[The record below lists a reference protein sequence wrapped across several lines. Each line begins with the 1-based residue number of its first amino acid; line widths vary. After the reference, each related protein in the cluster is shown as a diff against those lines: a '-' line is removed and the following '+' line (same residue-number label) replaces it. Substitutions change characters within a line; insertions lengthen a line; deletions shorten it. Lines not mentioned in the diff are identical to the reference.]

1 MSVGEW
7 LNSVI
12 RPGDPDYG
20 DPMRFPDDED
30 DYNDGWRND
39 DRPQPRQEPRR
50 EYRQEPHRELRGEP
64 RREYGDNDRHDSGSD
79 YREPTRRRRRERNPD
94 YGREIARERES
105 AREREAARE
114 SEATQQR
121 KAARELEAARHRE
134 AAREREAVRERQT
147 ALAREEFG
155 EVHARLDKLTNQ
167 LERIARPDAPTLTGA
182 PASPQ
187 RGRPASPV
195 ARPRARRSTD
205 QSSAPVGGV
214 SVDDAVA
221 EIAARQRALNGEAP
235 LYREPPEHR
244 EIPDSREAFAH
255 QPRDDRGTRVSVP
268 LPMRATAAATGAPE
282 EPVAPPPATLM
293 AAAPATPSPAV
304 SAPPIDISNLEQ
316 QLRDITARIELLR
329 PTNELEG
336 VITAFRKDLADISRQ
351 LTEALPRHAVESLE
365 IEVQGLAQRIDHSR
379 DHGGDSTALAG
390 LERGLAEVRDALRG
404 LTPAENLVGFDDA
417 VRSLAQKVDLIIAK
431 EDPATLQQLETA
443 IGALRGIVS
452 HVASNDTLTKVADDV
467 RSLAAKV
474 DSLAG
479 SAASGHAVSM
489 LENRLDTLANALNAS
504 AEAGHAV
511 PRELEKLL
519 GGLIEKLEWVQL
531 THTDHAALG
540 HLEDRI
546 AQLIKRLD
554 ASDAKLGNLEAVER
568 GVADLLVH
576 IDQAR
581 GGSAPAAAIGK
592 PVVVDAIERDVA
604 EIKRSERRTQDSL
617 EAVHGAVEHVV
628 GRLAIIE
635 SNIHGATPEAAPR
648 SAREPAPADEAPPE
662 KAYAKPLNPAFASAR
677 EHEFASAPELTSSA
691 AEPAAHRAGAARQPI
706 DPNLPPDHPLEPGSA
721 AGPRA
726 VPSAADRIAA
736 SEAAAG
742 FAKSAGSAEP
752 DEKPNF
758 IAAARRAAQAAAAA
772 APERKPR
779 VEIEGMQGEK
789 PTRLR
794 KLLVA
799 GGVVLI
805 AFGCV
810 HIALRMFQD
819 NGQDNGSVG
828 TQPPVEQTAPPTVLP
843 ERDSAKDPS
852 PQPSGPLIL
861 PIPETPSD
869 TAPVPPPKAM
879 PGQPQSL
886 APEPV
891 PSANP
896 AMAPAATPITPAV
909 PAAPSIPAAP
919 ARQSALPD
927 PIDITGSLPRRAP
940 ATQSI
945 IAPAQA
951 PADTLSIEKLP
962 ATIAG
967 PTLRA
972 AALAG
977 NAAAAFEVA
986 TRFAEGRGVPP
997 SNEQAARWLER
1008 AANQGLAPAQ
1018 FRLGG
1023 FYEKGIGVKK
1033 DLAAARDLY
1042 LAAAAKGNGK
1052 AMHNLAVLYAEG
1064 INGPADY
1071 HAAARWFL
1079 KAADR
1084 GITDSQYNL
1093 AILYARGVGVEQN
1106 YAESYK
1112 WFQLA
1117 ADAGDNDAAKKR
1129 DEVALHLDQQSLAAA
1144 ELSVQKWAAEP
1155 QPDDATS
1162 VKTPAGGWDPPA
1174 QAAKAKPRPGPTKA
1188 QTF

>member
-1 MSVGEW
+1 M
-7 LNSVI
+7 
-12 RPGDPDYG
+12 
-20 DPMRFPDDED
+20 
-30 DYNDGWRND
+30 
-39 DRPQPRQEPRR
+39 
-50 EYRQEPHRELRGEP
+50 
-64 RREYGDNDRHDSGSD
+64 
-79 YREPTRRRRRERNPD
+79 T
-94 YGREIARERES
+94 
-105 AREREAARE
+105 
-114 SEATQQR
+114 
-121 KAARELEAARHRE
+121 
-134 AAREREAVRERQT
+134 
-147 ALAREEFG
+147 
-155 EVHARLDKLTNQ
+155 
-167 LERIARPDAPTLTGA
+167 
-182 PASPQ
+182 
-187 RGRPASPV
+187 
-195 ARPRARRSTD
+195 
-205 QSSAPVGGV
+205 
-214 SVDDAVA
+214 VDDAVA
-221 EIAARQRALNGEAP
+221 EIAARQRALYGEAP
-235 LYREPPEHR
+235 VYREAPAYQPPADR
-244 EIPDSREAFAH
+244 E
-255 QPRDDRGTRVSVP
+255 PRAAAP
-268 LPMRATAAATGAPE
+268 LPTGPAVTAPE
-282 EPVAPPPATLM
+282 APVAPLPAEPVAPLRAESAASLPSKP
-293 AAAPATPSPAV
+293 AAPPPSAP
-304 SAPPIDISNLEQ
+304 SSELSFPPIDISNLEQ
-316 QLRDITARIELLR
+316 QLRDITTRIESLR
-329 PTNELEG
+329 PTNDLEN
-336 VITAFRKDLADISRQ
+336 VITAFRKDLTDISRQ

-379 DHGGDSTALAG
+379 DHGVDLTALSG

-404 LTPAENLVGFDDA
+404 LTPAENLIGFDDA
-417 VRSLAQKVDLIIAK
+417 VKSLAQKVDLIIAK
-431 EDPATLQQLETA
+431 EDPAALQQLETA

-489 LENRLDTLANALNAS
+489 LESRLDTLANALNSS
-504 AEAGHAV
+504 ADAGHAV

-554 ASDAKLGNLEAVER
+554 ASDSKLGNLEAIER

-581 GGSAPAAAIGK
+581 GGNVPAAPIGK
-592 PVVVDAIERDVA
+592 PVAVDAIERDVA

-628 GRLAIIE
+628 GRLAMIE
-635 SNIHGATPEAAPR
+635 SDIHGAAPDTEAR
-648 SAREPAPADEAPPE
+648 PAPAPMPANEVPADT
-662 KAYAKPLNPAFASAR
+662 AYPKPVNPTFASAR
-677 EHEFASAPELTSSA
+677 ESEFAAEPAPSA
-691 AEPAAHRAGAARQPI
+691 AEPAARRAGAARQPI

-726 VPSAADRIAA
+726 VPSAADRIAS

-742 FAKSAGSAEP
+742 FAKSGVIAEAN
-752 DEKPNF
+752 EKPNF

-779 VEIEGMQGEK
+779 VEIEGAQEK
-789 PTRLR
+789 PTRFR

-819 NGQDNGSVG
+819 NGSGGN
-828 TQPPVEQTAPPTVLP
+828 QPPVEQAAPPTVLP
-843 ERDSAKDPS
+843 EQDSAKEPS

-861 PIPETPSD
+861 PIPDAPAD
-869 TAPVPPPKAM
+869 TAPAPAPTVI
-879 PGQPQSL
+879 PGQSQNL
-886 APEPV
+886 APEAV
-891 PSANP
+891 PP
-896 AMAPAATPITPAV
+896 ATAAAPAIPVV
-909 PAAPSIPAAP
+909 PAAPATPVTP
-919 ARQSALPD
+919 ARQSALHD
-927 PIDITGSLPRRAP
+927 PTDITGSLPRRAP
-940 ATQSI
+940 LQAQPQTI

-951 PADTLSIEKLP
+951 PADTLAIEKLP
-962 ATIAG
+962 ATIGG

-977 NAAAAFEVA
+977 NPAAAFEVA
-986 TRFAEGRGVPP
+986 TRFAEGHGVPQ
-997 SNEQAARWLER
+997 SNEQAVRWLER

-1023 FYEKGIGVKK
+1023 LYEKGVGVKK
-1033 DLAAARDLY
+1033 DLAQARDLY
-1042 LAAAAKGNGK
+1042 LAAANKGNGK

-1071 HAAARWFL
+1071 RTAAHWFR

-1117 ADAGDNDAAKKR
+1117 ADAGDNDAGKKR
-1129 DEVALHLDQQSLAAA
+1129 DEVASHLDPQSLAAA
-1144 ELSVQKWAAEP
+1144 ELAVQKWSAEP

-1162 VKTPAGGWDPPA
+1162 VKTPPGGWDPPA
-1174 QAAKAKPRPGPTKA
+1174 QAAKAKPRPSTAKA
-1188 QTF
+1188 QSL